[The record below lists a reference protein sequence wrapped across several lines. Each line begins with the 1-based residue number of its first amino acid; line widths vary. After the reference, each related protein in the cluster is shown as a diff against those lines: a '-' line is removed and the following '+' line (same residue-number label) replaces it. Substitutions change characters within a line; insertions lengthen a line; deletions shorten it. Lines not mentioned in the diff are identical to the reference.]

1 MTALDEKIFLGLN
14 SESNSGDQLGAL
26 LWLWVTHN
34 MCNLGSSKSY
44 FGSFVVHIEPKV
56 VPVLGPKMN
65 PIWGPKWVQF
75 WGAQNGSS
83 FGGAKIGLILGPK
96 IGPVLGPQNGPS
108 FGGLI

>member
-34 MCNLGSSKSY
+34 MCNLGSSKAY
-44 FGSFVVHIEPKV
+44 FGSFVVHFEPKV
-56 VPVLGPKMN
+56 GPVLGPKMN

-75 WGAQNGSS
+75 WM
-83 FGGAKIGLILGPK
+83 AKMGPILGPKTGPILGPKMGPVLGPK
-96 IGPVLGPQNGPS
+96 IGPH
-108 FGGLI
+108 FGGPL